1 MVYTNKAGAD
11 ETKYISNEQY
21 LLEHA
26 TYEMDNLQD
35 RYIDDFVECIIYT
48 CNKCEEINR
57 WKIERIARGGFN
69 EKFKS
74 VFMAIAVCMND
85 IRGNLREL
93 FDERSYLYSSLHDTS
108 LTYANI
114 NRWIN
119 YLRRDS

>member
-1 MVYTNKAGAD
+1 
-11 ETKYISNEQY
+11 
-21 LLEHA
+21 
-26 TYEMDNLQD
+26 
-35 RYIDDFVECIIYT
+35 
-48 CNKCEEINR
+48 
-57 WKIERIARGGFN
+57 
-69 EKFKS
+69 
-74 VFMAIAVCMND
+74 MND